1 MEVAWRVALGT
12 ACAALALGLYIAWG
26 PSGSE
31 SQAAPAPPAASTAQG
46 TTTTASGPTEITI
59 TKTGVEAPVAL
70 TAAAGAQIVLTVNT
84 QLIGHLAVTGDDEA
98 GGFVEP
104 GTTTLKFKVAKPG
117 TYPLEFHWDAPE
129 PFQVGELVVTPS

>member
-31 SQAAPAPPAASTAQG
+31 SDAAPSPPTPSTAQS

-59 TKTGVEAPVAL
+59 TKDGVETPVAL
-70 TAAAGAQIVLTVNT
+70 TATAGEQIVLVVNT
-84 QLIGHLAVTGDDEA
+84 KLLGHLAVTGDEKA

-104 GTTTLKFKVAKPG
+104 GTSTLKFKVAKPG

-129 PFQVGELVVTPS
+129 PFQVGELVVTP

>member
-31 SQAAPAPPAASTAQG
+31 SRAAFPPPAPSTAQS
-46 TTTTASGPTEITI
+46 TTTTASGPAEITI
-59 TKTGVEAPVAL
+59 TKAGVATPVSL
-70 TAAAGAQIVLTVNT
+70 TAAAGEQIVITVT
-84 QLIGHLAVTGDDEA
+84 TKLIGHLAVTGDDEA

-104 GTTTLKFKVAKPG
+104 GTSTLKFKVKKPG

-129 PFQVGELVVTPS
+129 PFQVGELVVTP

>member
-31 SQAAPAPPAASTAQG
+31 SRAAPAPPAPSTAQS
-46 TTTTASGPTEITI
+46 TTTTASGPAEITI
-59 TKTGVEAPVAL
+59 TKAGVATPVSL
-70 TAAAGAQIVLTVNT
+70 TAAAGEQIVITVT
-84 QLIGHLAVTGDDEA
+84 TKLIGHLAVTGDDEA

-104 GTTTLKFKVAKPG
+104 GTSTLKFKVKKPG

-129 PFQVGELVVTPS
+129 PFQVGELVVTP